1 MAVLQAYQE
10 DLLKDLDQGQGLS
23 PEVVTE
29 LNRTTVLTLRATKQT
44 AAVIGCSMVA
54 MEAMERHLNLVREK
68 PVSPSE
74 LFGMSVDG
82 SLKV

>member
-54 MEAMERHLNLVREK
+54 MEAMERHLNLVHIKKKEK
-68 PVSPSE
+68 NRSPP
-74 LFGMSVDG
+74 LNFLVC
-82 SLKV
+82 L